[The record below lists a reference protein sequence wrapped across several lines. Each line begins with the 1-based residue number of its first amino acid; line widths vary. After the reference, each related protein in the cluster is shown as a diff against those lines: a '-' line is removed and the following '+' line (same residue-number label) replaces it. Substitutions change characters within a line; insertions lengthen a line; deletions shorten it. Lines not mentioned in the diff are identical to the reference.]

1 MLFKQKNK
9 EHMKLDISSSQGSI
23 NVNSGSDV
31 EKQIKMIRLTTYD
44 LQVIHALQPFV
55 VEEIDTIVARFYE
68 NLEHEPSLLTIIQDK
83 SSIEKLKKTLK
94 NHIVEMFS
102 GTVDESYLE
111 KRRKIAH
118 IHVRIGLQTKWYMC
132 AFQELLLSLMDVI
145 EKNVI
150 RKEECLLSIRAV
162 SKIMNLEQQLVIET
176 YAAEEE
182 KLRSGAEEQKV
193 AVRDQVA
200 SASQNLAAI
209 SEETNA
215 SLQQLNAQSA
225 EITSLAKTG
234 AELSTLTEERA
245 QTGKEQLNHQNENMS
260 NIEGTVNNIT
270 KDVEAL
276 LELSKQMQEIVDIV
290 TSIADQ
296 TNLLSLNATIEAARA
311 GEHGRGFSVVAEE
324 VRKLSDQTKS
334 SVSNVSGL
342 ISNSNSQINTLTH
355 SLEKIRRAVGKGKSG
370 MEKTENH
377 FKEIVQKME
386 ETKTQNSNIES
397 ELISFNSAIDQLG
410 EAFSEV
416 AVSAESMATVSQ
428 EMSEA
433 RFIYEQS

>member
-1 MLFKQKNK
+1 MIVLFKQKNK
-9 EHMKLDISSSQGSI
+9 EHMKLDIRNSQANI
-23 NVNSGSDV
+23 NVNKGSDF
-31 EKQIKMIRLTTYD
+31 EKQFKMIGLTYD
-44 LQVIHALQPFV
+44 DLKVINALQPFV
-55 VEEIDTIVARFYE
+55 VEEIDTIVTRFYA
-68 NLEHEPSLLTIIQDK
+68 NLEHEPSLLGIIRDK

-94 NHIVEMFS
+94 THIIEMFS
-102 GTVDESYLE
+102 GIVDDSYLE
-111 KRRKIAH
+111 KRRKIARV
-118 IHVRIGLQTKWYMC
+118 HVRIGLQTKWYMC
-132 AFQELLLSLMDVI
+132 AFQDLLLSLMDVI
-145 EKNVI
+145 EKNVMQT
-150 RKEECLLSIRAV
+150 EECLRAIRAV
-162 SKIMNLEQQLVIET
+162 SKILNLEQQLVIET
-176 YAAEEE
+176 YASEEE
-182 KLRSGAEEQKV
+182 KLRWEAEKQQTS
-193 AVRDQVA
+193 VRDQVA

-234 AELSTLTEERA
+234 AKLSALTEERA
-245 QTGKEQLNHQNENMS
+245 QKGKEQLNDQNENMT
-260 NIEGTVNNIT
+260 NIEGTVNGIT
-270 KDVEAL
+270 HDVEAL

-334 SVSNVSGL
+334 SVSNVSDL

-355 SLEKIRRAVGKGKSG
+355 SLEKIRGAVDKGRSG
-370 MEKTENH
+370 MEETEDH

-386 ETKTQNSNIES
+386 ETKTQNSNIEN

-433 RFIYEQS
+433 RS

>member
-9 EHMKLDISSSQGSI
+9 EHMKLDIRNSQANI
-23 NVNSGSDV
+23 NVNKGSDF
-31 EKQIKMIRLTTYD
+31 EKQFKMIGLTYD
-44 LQVIHALQPFV
+44 DLKVINALQPFV
-55 VEEIDTIVARFYE
+55 VEEIDTIVTRFYA
-68 NLEHEPSLLTIIQDK
+68 NLEHEPSLLGIIRDK

-94 NHIVEMFS
+94 THIIEMFS
-102 GTVDESYLE
+102 GIVDDSYLE
-111 KRRKIAH
+111 KRRKIARV
-118 IHVRIGLQTKWYMC
+118 HVRIGLQTKWYMC
-132 AFQELLLSLMDVI
+132 AFQDLLLSLMDVI
-145 EKNVI
+145 EKNVMQT
-150 RKEECLLSIRAV
+150 EECLRAIRAV
-162 SKIMNLEQQLVIET
+162 SKILNLEQQLVIET
-176 YAAEEE
+176 YASEEE
-182 KLRSGAEEQKV
+182 KLRWEAEKQQTS
-193 AVRDQVA
+193 VRDQVA

-234 AELSTLTEERA
+234 AKLSALTEERA
-245 QTGKEQLNHQNENMS
+245 QKGKEQLNDQNENMT
-260 NIEGTVNNIT
+260 NIEGTVNGIT
-270 KDVEAL
+270 HDVEAL

-334 SVSNVSGL
+334 SVSNVSDL

-355 SLEKIRRAVGKGKSG
+355 SLEKIRGAVDKGRSG
-370 MEKTENH
+370 MEETEDH

-386 ETKTQNSNIES
+386 ETKTQNSNIEN

-433 RFIYEQS
+433 RS